1 MDYQKRRVVLTVDF
15 TQQIGVKLFALAGEC
30 EVKEASIVS
39 EFLRYDYDT
48 VKKTRKKHICFA
60 CQEAIEAGSS
70 AYKWAS
76 VDGGSITSV
85 YLHDKCGR
93 AVQDICLLCQK
104 CDEWDGYDE
113 GFIRESKNSGYDCE
127 AVKEIFA

>member
-1 MDYQKRRVVLTVDF
+1 M
-15 TQQIGVKLFALAGEC
+15 
-30 EVKEASIVS
+30 S
-39 EFLRYDYDT
+39 EFLRYDT

-60 CQEAIEAGSS
+60 CQEAIEVGSS
-70 AYKWAS
+70 AYKWVS

-93 AVQDICLLCQK
+93 VVQDICFSCQK
-104 CDEWDGYDE
+104 CGEWDGYDV